1 MSPKAVTGKMPSTV
15 GCLMASYGGNLLCRL
30 GEKLHATLSPAA
42 IVAGYPLGRR
52 PLRIHELRKFTGYA
66 NVTGEYRRDIRLII
80 LAIFSE
86 FIDSQRTDE

>member
-1 MSPKAVTGKMPSTV
+1 MTYHSGYVTKGSGGQSPALSVVLCLLRRQPAMQV
-15 GCLMASYGGNLLCRL
+15 GRSVV
-30 GEKLHATLSPAA
+30 KQLSP
-42 IVAGYPLGRR
+42 GRR

>member
-1 MSPKAVTGKMPSTV
+1 MQV
-15 GCLMASYGGNLLCRL
+15 GRSVV
-30 GEKLHATLSPAA
+30 KQLSP
-42 IVAGYPLGRR
+42 GRR